1 MDGMIVLLL
10 IGWLIKAMSKKGKK
24 AEKRKAAFTS
34 ARTAASR
41 LGKSPSQPLP
51 VFEPEQTAFA
61 AEAFAS
67 SEGVGT
73 FQEEW
78 RGSMETSSDEGED
91 LCDPA
96 LEHDRPERTDPHSV
110 YANEI
115 GAQHRLDFSPEGLWQ
130 GVVMSEIL
138 TRPADRQRRKG
149 ASWKN

>member
-1 MDGMIVLLL
+1 MDELIALFVL
-10 IGWLIKAMSKKGKK
+10 IGILKAISKG
-24 AEKRKAAFTS
+24 ARKRKQKAAPPQTGDS
-34 ARTAASR
+34 HVQKRT
-41 LGKSPSQPLP
+41 
-51 VFEPEQTAFA
+51 EPEAPAPPVQA
-61 AEAFAS
+61 AG
-67 SEGVGT
+67 EGQSVYAPPP
-73 FQEEW
+73 EYA
-78 RGSMETSSDEGED
+78 GSMYMDSTEGED

-115 GAQHRLDFSPEGLWQ
+115 GVQHRLDFSPEGLWQ

>member
-91 LCDPA
+91 LCDPT
-96 LEHDRPERTDPHSV
+96 LGHERERAPMDPASV
-110 YANEI
+110 YAHPI
-115 GAQHRLDFSPEGLWQ
+115 GEEAALDFSAQGLVQ
-130 GVVMSEIL
+130 GVIMSEIL
-138 TRPADRQRRKG
+138 KRPSERRYR
-149 ASWKN
+149 